1 MSSTTSVITP
11 RPARDERRRPLGTWL
26 PLALAPVIAVA
37 IVVVALDEG
46 GTPVSTRSVAAILV
60 WWGLLVGVVF
70 TLVQPVPIP
79 RVALWCGGLL
89 LALAVWAGISIG
101 WAPSAERAFE
111 EMDRLLLYAGILLL
125 PIAFARRAHAG
136 RWMDGLA
143 LAIAVVG
150 LLALAQR
157 LFPGLLPS
165 PNIASVLP
173 GAKTRLQYPLG
184 YWNGLASFLGLGVP
198 LLLRSAVAART
209 WPWRAAAL
217 APLPALAAA
226 IYLTSSRGGVAVAL
240 LGAVVFVA
248 LAGERMR
255 ALFALVLAGLGSLG
269 AVAAVSAHTVLEDG
283 PFDSPAAHSAG
294 REAAAIVIGA
304 CLVAGLAY
312 AAIAARTPARLRIH
326 PLVWAGAALVLVAA
340 LALADPAARIKE
352 FKAPPPPGASSFGVS
367 SHLSSGAGSGRWQ
380 FWSAAVDQFRAHPF
394 KGGGA
399 GSYEPWWAQ
408 HGSIDWFVRNAHSL
422 WLETLG
428 ELGIVGFV
436 LLVAAFVLGFAAGI
450 GRLRRSSS
458 AERTT
463 LAALLAVLAAFVLG
477 SALDWI
483 WQLPAIAAVAM
494 IALGLLVGPATVP
507 AATATARAVRAGDTP
522 HAAARRF
529 GARAA
534 VAVAAWVV
542 IVAAAIPLLVS
553 QQLDAS
559 RAAASRGDLTE
570 ALDRA
575 RNAEAIQPWAASPRL
590 QLALAHEET
599 GRLDLARGDIA
610 AAIERDSADW
620 RLQLVAARLAT
631 KAGDIPAARLA
642 LKRVRELNPR
652 SRLLR
657 TTR

>member
-1 MSSTTSVITP
+1 M
-11 RPARDERRRPLGTWL
+11 
-26 PLALAPVIAVA
+26 
-37 IVVVALDEG
+37 ALDDG

-60 WWGLLVGVVF
+60 WWGFLVGVVF
-70 TLVQPVPIP
+70 TLVQPVPVP

-89 LALAVWAGISIG
+89 VALAVWAGISTG

-111 EMDRLLLYAGILLL
+111 EMDRLLLYAGVLLL
-125 PIAFARRAHAG
+125 PIAFARRANAG

-157 LFPGLLPS
+157 LFPGLLPAT
-165 PNIASVLP
+165 NIASVLP
-173 GAKTRLQYPLG
+173 GAKTRLQYPIG
-184 YWNGLASFLGLGVP
+184 YWNGLGSFLGLGVP
-198 LLLRSAVAART
+198 LLLRSAVASRT

-269 AVAAVSAHTVLEDG
+269 AVAAVSAHSVLEDG
-283 PFDSPAAHSAG
+283 PFGSPAAHTAG
-294 REAAAIVIGA
+294 REAAAIVVGTG
-304 CLVAGLAY
+304 LVAGLAY

-326 PLVWAGAALVLVAA
+326 PLLWAAGALVLVAA
-340 LALADPAARIKE
+340 LALADPAARVKE
-352 FKAPPPPGASSFGVS
+352 FKAPPPPGAASFGVS

-380 FWSAAVDQFRAHPF
+380 FWSAALDQFRAHPF

-436 LLVAAFVLGFAAGI
+436 LLVAAFALGIGAGI
-450 GRLRRSSS
+450 ARLRRSS
-458 AERTT
+458 APERTT
-463 LAALLAVLAAFVLG
+463 LAALLAVMAAFVLG
-477 SALDWI
+477 SALDWL
-483 WQLPAIAAVAM
+483 WQLPVIAAVAM
-494 IALGLLVGPATVP
+494 VALGLLAGPATVP
-507 AATATARAVRAGDTP
+507 AAGAPGRGIGGETP
-522 HAAARRF
+522 HVAARRF

-534 VAVAAWVV
+534 VAVVAWIV
-542 IVAAAIPLLVS
+542 IFVQAIPLLVS

-559 RAAASRGDLTE
+559 RRAASRGDLTE

-575 RNAEAIQPWAASPRL
+575 RSAEAIQPWAASPRL

-610 AAIERDSADW
+610 AAIERDSGDW

-642 LKRVRELNPR
+642 LQRVRELNPR